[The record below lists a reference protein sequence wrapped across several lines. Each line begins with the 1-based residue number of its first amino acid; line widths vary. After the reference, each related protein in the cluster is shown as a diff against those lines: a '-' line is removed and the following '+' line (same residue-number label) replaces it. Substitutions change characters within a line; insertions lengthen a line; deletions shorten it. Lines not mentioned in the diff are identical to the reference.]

1 MRFII
6 LSEMES
12 RIRVHADI
20 NRMSLAE
27 ADILE
32 YYLKAVP
39 GVRKVKVYDRT
50 CDALIEFDCS
60 RSDVVEAL
68 AVFSFDDE
76 EAQSLVPAH
85 TTRASDREYQDK
97 LINKTIFRFGRDLIL
112 PAPLRMMWTAY
123 KACDYFTAA
132 LRSLWK
138 WNLNV
143 EVLDG
148 AAITTSLL
156 RGQHDTAASV
166 MYLLEVGGIMEDWAR
181 KKSVQDLAGMMSLNV
196 DKAWIEDSGGEKLVS
211 VSDVK
216 EGDVLIVRMGNMIP
230 LDGKVSSG
238 VAMVNQ
244 QTMTGESMPV
254 KKAKGSYVYGGTV
267 VEEGEIRIAVDK
279 AAGSGRYDRIVRMIE
294 ESEKLKSETESK
306 AAELAD
312 RLVPYSL
319 GGTVLAYALTRNV
332 ETAMAFL
339 MVDFS
344 CALKLTMPLAVLSAM
359 RECGR
364 HKITVK
370 GGKFLEAISKAD
382 TLIFD
387 KTGTLT
393 NATPKVVDVIAFGGN
408 DKDEMLR
415 IAACLEEHYPHSLA
429 ASVVSAAKDKGLD
442 HEEMHSEVQY
452 VVAHGITSSIEGKK
466 VSIGSYHFIFED
478 EKCKVTKG
486 EKEKFENLPE
496 EYSLLYLAISG
507 KLAAVICIEDPIK
520 ESASKVISEL
530 GSRGFSNI
538 VMMTGDNEKTAAYVA
553 RKTGVSEYIAMALP
567 EDKAEYIGKAKAEGH
582 RVVMIGDGVNDSP
595 ALSEAD
601 VGIAVNT
608 GAAIAKEIS
617 DVMIESDDLASLITL
632 KDISDALMDR
642 TAKDYKFI
650 IGFNSTLIALGAFGL
665 ITPATSAIIHN
676 ISTVGISLYN
686 MKDYV

>member
-32 YYLKAVP
+32 YYLKAVS

-97 LINKTIFRFGRDLIL
+97 LINKTIFRFGRDLLL

-132 LRSLWK
+132 LRSLWN

-181 KKSVQDLAGMMSLNV
+181 KKSIQDLAGMMSLNV
-196 DKAWIEDSGGEKLVS
+196 DKAWIEHEGEEKLVS
-211 VSDVK
+211 VSDIK
-216 EGDVLIVRMGNMIP
+216 EGDTLIVRLGNLIP
-230 LDGKVSSG
+230 LDGKVKSG
-238 VAMVNQ
+238 IAMVNQ

-254 KKAKGSYVYGGTV
+254 KKGAGSYVYGGTV
-267 VEEGEIRIAVDK
+267 VEEGEIRISVDK
-279 AAGSGRYDRIVRMIE
+279 AAGGGRYDRIVHMIE

-312 RLVPYSL
+312 KLVPYSL

-650 IGFNSTLIALGAFGL
+650 IGFNSALIALGAFGL

-676 ISTVGISLYN
+676 TSTVGISLYN